1 MSIDY
6 ISSQKFKGI
15 VVDTNLLILLLIGL
29 YDLDEIEKNK
39 RLKNNSFEKEDFHKL
54 VSLIDAVSNEI
65 TITPNILT
73 EVCNLTENYNNET
86 EYAFFKFIEEFVKTL
101 EERNANS
108 NEIIHNN
115 QTAFYKFGLSDSS
128 ITNLSKEE
136 YLIITVDLPLYHF
149 LISQNLPAINY
160 TDFRLI

>member
-1 MSIDY
+1 MTIDY
-6 ISSQKFKGI
+6 IHSKKFKGI
-15 VVDTNLLILLLIGL
+15 VVDTNLLILLLIGF

-39 RLKNNSFEKEDFHKL
+39 RLKNKGFEKEDFHKL
-54 VSLIDAVSNEI
+54 VSLIDAVSNKI

-73 EVCNLTENYNNET
+73 EVCNLTDNYNNET
-86 EYAFFKFIEEFVKTL
+86 DYAFFEFIEEFIRTL
-101 EERNANS
+101 EERNVNS

-136 YLIITVDLPLYHF
+136 YLIITVDAPLYHF

-160 TDFRLI
+160 TVFRLI